1 MLLHICRTKIHGCI
15 LTDKQLEYGGSIG
28 LPKELTDAS
37 GLYPNERVQ
46 VLNLS
51 NGTRLETYVIVEE
64 NQVGKV
70 TLYGPAARLGEV
82 GDKLIVL
89 AYAWMNEEEA
99 KAHTLVTCTVD
110 EHNRP
115 LS

>member
-1 MLLHICRTKIHGCI
+1 MLFHICRSKIHGCV

-28 LPKELTDAS
+28 LPLELVEAS

-64 NQVGKV
+64 DQVGKV

-89 AYAWMNEEEA
+89 AYSWMDEEEA
-99 KAHTLVTCTVD
+99 KSHKLVTCRVD
-110 EHNRP
+110 GNNRP
-115 LS
+115 L